1 MGANQMQD
9 GRNNG
14 VIPDGERTYLTTVLP
29 TALSLSDFF
38 DVYVDAEDMRATG
51 SKHAP
56 LCESQPVEKGLAMI
70 AAVTPT

>member
-29 TALSLSDFF
+29 TALTLERFLRSQC
-38 DVYVDAEDMRATG
+38 DAEDTRARQVASTR
-51 SKHAP
+51 P
-56 LCESQPVEKGLAMI
+56 LARLAL
-70 AAVTPT
+70 